1 MERAEAW
8 LGIARETAS
17 EWWQD
22 DALRLGAALAYYT
35 VFSIAPVLLV
45 VIAVAGVVF
54 GEEAAREGVV
64 EQIRG
69 LLGPHGASSL
79 ETAIESASRQE
90 SRSVQAA
97 ALAVATTLLGA
108 SGAFGQL
115 QRALNEIWEVTD
127 SEQGGG
133 IWRLLRRR
141 LLSFGMVLLIGF
153 LLLVSLAVAAFV
165 AMLDDL
171 LARRVALLQPL
182 VGVLQLVLSLGV
194 ATLLFAAIF
203 KILPDAEVR
212 WSDVWVG
219 AFATALLFE
228 LGKVAIG
235 LYIGNASVGSIFGAA
250 GSLVILLVWVY
261 YSAQLLFLGA
271 EFTQVWARRRG
282 HRVGTAEA

>member
-1 MERAEAW
+1 
-8 LGIARETAS
+8 
-17 EWWQD
+17 
-22 DALRLGAALAYYT
+22 
-35 VFSIAPVLLV
+35 
-45 VIAVAGVVF
+45 
-54 GEEAAREGVV
+54 
-64 EQIRG
+64 
-69 LLGPHGASSL
+69 
-79 ETAIESASRQE
+79 
-90 SRSVQAA
+90 
-97 ALAVATTLLGA
+97 
-108 SGAFGQL
+108 
-115 QRALNEIWEVTD
+115 
-127 SEQGGG
+127 
-133 IWRLLRRR
+133 
-141 LLSFGMVLLIGF
+141 
-153 LLLVSLAVAAFV
+153 
-165 AMLDDL
+165 
-171 LARRVALLQPL
+171 
-182 VGVLQLVLSLGV
+182 VLQLVLSLGV